1 MIVKGFVRAAPRVLA
16 CAALLALG
24 AAGCGA
30 GSNGQ
35 SAAERVKATGFRGIM
50 LERPVEKG
58 DFTLTALDG
67 QPYHFRAE
75 TEGFITLLFF
85 GYTSCPDVCPVHM
98 ANLAAVIKDLPWSVR
113 TQIRVVFVTTDPE
126 RDTPARIRE
135 WLDAFDPQF
144 VGLTGSREEVN
155 RIQTGLGLPPAVS
168 QDRPGGGYAV
178 GHASQVLAFGRDN
191 IARLAYPFGTRQ
203 ADWAYDLPKL
213 VRDEPVTSGADPSTA
228 ADDAAHAAHG
238 EH

>member
-1 MIVKGFVRAAPRVLA
+1 MIVKGFVRAAPWALA
-16 CAALLALG
+16 CAAILALG
-24 AAGCGA
+24 GVGCGA
-30 GSNGQ
+30 GSDSQ
-35 SAAERVKATGFRGIM
+35 SVAERVKASGFRGIM
-50 LERPVEKG
+50 LQRPVEKG
-58 DFTLTALDG
+58 DFTLTATDG
-67 QPYHFRAE
+67 QPYDFRAE

-85 GYTSCPDVCPVHM
+85 GYTTCPDVCPVHM
-98 ANLAAVIKDLPWSVR
+98 ANLAAVIKDFPKDVR
-113 TQIRVVFVTTDPE
+113 QQIKVVFVTTDPE

-135 WLDAFDPQF
+135 WLDAFDTQF
-144 VGLTGSREEVN
+144 VGLAGSREEVN
-155 RIQTGLGLPPAVS
+155 RIQTSLGLPPAVS

-213 VRDEPVTSGADPSTA
+213 VRDEPVTSGADPATA
-228 ADDAAHAAHG
+228 AADAAHVHG